1 MAATLA
7 MAIWE
12 KVRGEFIDVIEWP
25 EREGEGDP
33 STGSAATL
41 VWRFPRQDSAIR
53 MGAQLTVREGQW
65 AVFVNEGQIAD
76 SFGPGRYE
84 LQTRNLPFLTTLLSL
99 PYGFESP
106 FKAEVYFVATRQFTD
121 LRWGTRHPVLLRDP
135 ELGPVRLRGFGSYA
149 LRVSDPARL
158 IREVAGSQPHFSV
171 EGISD
176 QLRNLIVT
184 RLADLLG
191 ESHHPVLELASRY
204 DELARELGER
214 LAQEVEGYG
223 LQFTSLLIEN
233 LSLPPEV
240 EAALDR
246 RSGIALTGDL
256 EAFTTYQRGIA
267 LEKAAANPG
276 GAAATGVGMAMG
288 LGLTSPPAV
297 AAAAA
302 APPAAPRQ
310 YHVLAGEERLGPYT
324 AEQLLVL
331 RDQGQLHATSLL
343 WHPGLEAWQP
353 AGSLPE
359 LAVLLQGP
367 PPPPPPP
374 SPGAAPR

>member
-1 MAATLA
+1 

-25 EREGEGDP
+25 EREGDGDA
-33 STGSAATL
+33 SSGSGATL

-76 SFGPGRYE
+76 GFGPGRHE

-191 ESHHPVLELASRY
+191 ESRHPVLELASRY

-214 LAQEVEGYG
+214 LAREVEGYG
-223 LQFTSLLIEN
+223 LEFTSLLIEN
-233 LSLPPEV
+233 LSLPP
-240 EAALDR
+240 R
-246 RSGIALTGDL
+246 WRPPST
-256 EAFTTYQRGIA
+256 
-267 LEKAAANPG
+267 AAARSPSPATWRPSPLTR
-276 GAAATGVGMAMG
+276 GA
-288 LGLTSPPAV
+288 SPWRRP
-297 AAAAA
+297 
-302 APPAAPRQ
+302 PPIPAAPR
-310 YHVLAGEERLGPYT
+310 P
-324 AEQLLVL
+324 
-331 RDQGQLHATSLL
+331 
-343 WHPGLEAWQP
+343 PAW
-353 AGSLPE
+353 AWRWGW
-359 LAVLLQGP
+359 G
-367 PPPPPPP
+367 
-374 SPGAAPR
+374 

>member
-1 MAATLA
+1 VAAKLA

-25 EREGEGDP
+25 EREGEEA
-33 STGSAATL
+33 SHAGSAATL

-76 SFGPGRYE
+76 SFGPGRHE
-84 LQTRNLPFLTTLLSL
+84 LTTRNLPFLTTLLSL

-149 LRVSDPARL
+149 LQVSDPSRL
-158 IREVAGSQPHFSV
+158 IREVTGSRPHFSV

-191 ESHHPVLELASRY
+191 ESRHPVLELASRY
-204 DELARELGER
+204 DELAAELGR
-214 LAQEVEGYG
+214 KLAGEVEVYG
-223 LQFTSLLIEN
+223 LTLTSLLIES

-246 RSGIALTGDL
+246 RNQIALSGDL
-256 EAFTTYQRGIA
+256 DAFTTYQRGIA

-276 GAAATGVGMAMG
+276 GAAATGVGLGLGMAM
-288 LGLTSPPAV
+288 V
-297 AAAAA
+297 Q
-302 APPAAPRQ
+302 PPAAPVSAAPESVPPVPPVPPRR
-310 YHVLAGEERLGPYT
+310 YHLLAGEEQLGPYS
-324 AEQLLVL
+324 AEQLVVL
-331 RDQGQLHATSLL
+331 RDQGQLRGDSLL
-343 WHPGLEAWQP
+343 WHPGLEGWQP
-353 AGSLPE
+353 AASLPE
-359 LAVLLQGP
+359 LAVLLQVP
-367 PPPPPPP
+367 PPPPRP
-374 SPGAAPR
+374 